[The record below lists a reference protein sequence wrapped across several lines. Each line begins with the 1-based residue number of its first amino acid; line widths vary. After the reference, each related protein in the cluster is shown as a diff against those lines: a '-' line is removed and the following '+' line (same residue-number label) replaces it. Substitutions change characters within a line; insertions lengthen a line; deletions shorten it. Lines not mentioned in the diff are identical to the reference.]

1 MMLARTRLGLVALVA
16 LVGLGL
22 LFVWRSTPHVPS
34 SAASEVIAVV
44 SPEGD
49 IAPDPPAGAGD
60 DQLPRSPAGE
70 GCLDPLALEGG
81 SMDLCWQAQRE
92 GRDDDP
98 KRDFYTLRFYGT
110 FVADEWAVLRAHL
123 VSPDGARIE
132 EQSPTGEVEGPC
144 GVLAPGGFAGSSGQ
158 DARDRCGLLLGGMS
172 GDTTRS
178 SAEWTCQDCGASGAT
193 VRDIEL
199 RQLVS
204 VPEGQRPS
212 WELFADAGS
221 RAVRPGD

>member
-1 MMLARTRLGLVALVA
+1 MMPARTRLGLVALVA

-22 LFVWRSTPHVPS
+22 LFVWRSMPHIPAG
-34 SAASEVIAVV
+34 AASKVIAVV

-49 IAPDPPAGAGD
+49 VTPDAAGGSGD
-60 DQLPRSPAGE
+60 DQLPRSPAGQ
-70 GCLDPLALEGG
+70 GCLDQLTTPGG

-98 KRDFYTLRFYGT
+98 ERDFYTFRFYGT
-110 FVADEWAVLRAHL
+110 FVAGEWAVLRAH
-123 VSPDGARIE
+123 VGSPDGARIE
-132 EQSPTGEVEGPC
+132 EQSPTGKVEGPC
-144 GVLAPGGFAGSSGQ
+144 GVLAPGGFVGSSGQ
-158 DARDRCGLLLGGMS
+158 DARDRCGLLLGGMAD
-172 GDTTRS
+172 GDATRS
-178 SAEWTCQDCGASGAT
+178 SAEWTCQDGCGGDAID
-193 VRDIEL
+193 RQIEL

-221 RAVRPGD
+221 